1 MKTGE
6 HLKIEQMGDSVQG
19 VRLLGDPKK
28 PEHEEFRI
36 VFPGGH
42 ASVVRCTDGTYWVHA
57 FADHKDHP
65 AMAPGEFEP
74 AHFVNARLDL
84 LDKHSADADLG
95 DFSNHNLYDVA
106 MLIKLDNRG

>member
-1 MKTGE
+1 MPKTNA
-6 HLKIEQMGDSVQG
+6 HIRIEQMGESVQG
-19 VRLLGDPKK
+19 VRLLGDPRK

-65 AMAPGEFEP
+65 AQVPGEFQP
-74 AHFVNARLDL
+74 AHLDNARLDL
-84 LDKHSADADLG
+84 LDKHSAEADLG
-95 DFSNHNLYDVA
+95 DFKNPSLYHVA
-106 MLIKLDNRG
+106 VHIALD